1 MNGKGRYPGGGEWHY
16 DSVLIP
22 RDTRQTIPKT
32 AAQVVYD
39 RGNFEKKEPN
49 MDYYGRESDPKA
61 DDLNDKLVDRVL
73 EATLLHRTLPK
84 MDSTIPRQLAT
95 LSHMPLSPKP
105 PLTAQN
111 RMTRAWAEEG
121 YKFGDFTKK
130 AMDKAKEAVT
140 EAGRKATGDPNY
152 QVGDMTKGAAKKASE
167 ALTDIGKEVT
177 GDENY
182 KPGDITKAAANAAA
196 AAAEVVGAAASEK
209 AVVDGAKLKAA
220 ADVAGKVIMEDEN
233 YEFGDVTKG
242 VLKGAKDLA
251 DKAKQKYEEHKD
263 QEPKG

>member
-1 MNGKGRYPGGGEWHY
+1 
-16 DSVLIP
+16 
-22 RDTRQTIPKT
+22 
-32 AAQVVYD
+32 
-39 RGNFEKKEPN
+39 
-49 MDYYGRESDPKA
+49 
-61 DDLNDKLVDRVL
+61 
-73 EATLLHRTLPK
+73 
-84 MDSTIPRQLAT
+84 
-95 LSHMPLSPKP
+95 
-105 PLTAQN
+105 
-111 RMTRAWAEEG
+111 
-121 YKFGDFTKK
+121 
-130 AMDKAKEAVT
+130 
-140 EAGRKATGDPNY
+140 
-152 QVGDMTKGAAKKASE
+152 MTKGAAKKASE